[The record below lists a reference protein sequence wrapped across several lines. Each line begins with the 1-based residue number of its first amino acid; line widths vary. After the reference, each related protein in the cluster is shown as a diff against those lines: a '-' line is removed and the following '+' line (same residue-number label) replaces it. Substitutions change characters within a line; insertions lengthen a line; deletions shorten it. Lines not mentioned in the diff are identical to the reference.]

1 MASLPQ
7 GSVQALA
14 AAIAIAL
21 AGCSFA
27 PPYDRPALGAPM
39 PTTFKEMGPWTPA
52 SPADAAPRGDWW
64 TVYGDATLN
73 DLETRLDA
81 SNPGLAA
88 SLARYDQARAV
99 VSQTRAG
106 LFPELNLVGQ
116 ATRTR
121 QSSNAPRRGTSPTY
135 FNDDI
140 VGGAASY
147 ELDLWGR
154 VRNMV
159 KASNAESQASAGD
172 LAAMRLSLQGQLA
185 DAYLNLR
192 GLDAQSRVL
201 ADAETAFAK
210 ALDLVQKQHD
220 GGMVA
225 GLDLA
230 RAQTQLAAAQAAR
243 TDVDA
248 QRTLFEHAIAALVGQ
263 PASTFSIATVA
274 ALPNQPTV
282 PVAAPSLLLQR
293 RPDVAAAERRAYE
306 ANALIGVA
314 KAAYFPTID
323 LVANGGFESATGVNL
338 LQAGNAMW
346 TIGPTMTMPIF
357 DAGRTRAKVRQSEAA
372 FQEATA
378 NYRSVVLTAFQQV
391 EDNLAL
397 CNRLAG
403 EAQQQRTAVEAAERT
418 ENLALIQYKQGAV
431 TYLEVVI
438 AQTAA
443 LDAERAALMVDTRRL
458 QASVDLVRALGGGWS
473 ANQPPKT

>member
-1 MASLPQ
+1 M
-7 GSVQALA
+7 
-14 AAIAIAL
+14 
-21 AGCSFA
+21 
-27 PPYDRPALGAPM
+27 
-39 PTTFKEMGPWTPA
+39 
-52 SPADAAPRGDWW
+52 
-64 TVYGDATLN
+64 
-73 DLETRLDA
+73 
-81 SNPGLAA
+81 
-88 SLARYDQARAV
+88 
-99 VSQTRAG
+99 
-106 LFPELNLVGQ
+106 
-116 ATRTR
+116 
-121 QSSNAPRRGTSPTY
+121 
-135 FNDDI
+135 
-140 VGGAASY
+140 
-147 ELDLWGR
+147 
-154 VRNMV
+154 
-159 KASNAESQASAGD
+159 
-172 LAAMRLSLQGQLA
+172 
-185 DAYLNLR
+185 
-192 GLDAQSRVL
+192 
-201 ADAETAFAK
+201 
-210 ALDLVQKQHD
+210 QKQHD
-220 GGMVA
+220 GGEVA

-230 RAQTQLAAAQAAR
+230 RAQTQLATAQAAR

-248 QRTLFEHAIAALVGQ
+248 QRTLFEHAIASLVGQ
-263 PASTFSIATVA
+263 PASTFSIAPVA

-346 TIGPTMTMPIF
+346 TIGPTMTMPLF

-372 FQEATA
+372 FNEATA

-403 EAQQQRTAVEAAERT
+403 EAQQQRTAVAAAERT
-418 ENLALIQYKQGAV
+418 ENLALIQYKEGAV

-473 ANQPPKT
+473 PNQPPKT